1 MRVTITHVGHDG
13 DEYVHSFRDVQ
24 SLAVDKLE
32 GFLTV
37 TGIPT
42 NGSAA
47 FHTTMRETS
56 YPIERVLRVI
66 TEVGALQAVQS

>member
-1 MRVTITHVGHDG
+1 MRISITHIGHDG
-13 DEYVHSFRDVQ
+13 DEYVHSFRDVS

-47 FHTTMRETS
+47 FHTNERETS
-56 YPIERVLRVI
+56 YPVDRVLRVI
-66 TEVGALQAVQS
+66 TEVGTLQAVQS